1 MADAAQKIDEAPKD
15 DSLFKKLNATN
26 KNILIRMIL
35 QNWSDEVN
43 DLKIARATVYEDKDQ
58 VQEKLKSL
66 RDTMVDEAK
75 KLDVDVSPEF
85 FKTLD
90 EAEEAFG
97 QVTESADA
105 QMQLFSAETGQGN
118 ITELSGVQKREE

>member
-1 MADAAQKIDEAPKD
+1 
-15 DSLFKKLNATN
+15 
-26 KNILIRMIL
+26 MIL